1 MRCSVFRS
9 DKKAYRY
16 IYLAEGKDFSELPA
30 ALRQQFGHPEQV
42 MELDLAQVRR
52 LAHADPEQV
61 RRQLR
66 QRGYYL
72 QLPAEIGIEA
82 EISRRMP

>member
-9 DKKAYRY
+9 GKKDFHY

-30 ALRQQFGHPEQV
+30 ALRLQFGHPEPV
-42 MELDLAQVRR
+42 MDLDLEQVSR
-52 LAHADPEQV
+52 LAHADLEQV
-61 RRQLR
+61 RRQLL

-72 QLPAEIGIEA
+72 QLPPEIGIDD
-82 EISRRMP
+82 EIARRIS